1 MSKLR
6 DKLLYSERAQKLYA
20 SFLLPFLLV
29 ILIWAIVFKFNI
41 NSLLSIEWNRGL
53 PLWERFLG
61 GLIPFR
67 SLIDSLKPVNWWG
80 IGVFLL
86 NIFCFIPAGMLLP
99 FIAGRKKSLLWMLL
113 FICGLELFQLFSGFG
128 ILDTTDIITN
138 FAGVHIGCKI
148 FDLLYPRLSEGV
160 INTMLLALVF
170 PAFACAVF
178 VTVRTVI
185 YFPI

>member
-1 MSKLR
+1 MPKLR
-6 DKLLYSERAQKLYA
+6 DKLLYSERAQKLYV
-20 SFLLPFLLV
+20 SLLLLFLLV

-41 NSLLSIEWNRGL
+41 NSLLSIERNRGL
-53 PLWERFLG
+53 PLWERFLE
-61 GLIPFR
+61 GLVPFR
-67 SLIDSLKPVNWWG
+67 SLIKSLSPLNWWQ

-86 NIFCFIPAGMLLP
+86 NVFCFIPVGMLLP

-138 FAGVHIGCKI
+138 FAGVYIGCKI
-148 FDLLYPRLSEGV
+148 FDLLYPRLSEKA
-160 INTMLLALVF
+160 INTMLLSLIL
-170 PAFACAVF
+170 PAFFFSVF
-178 VTVRTVI
+178 VILRTIV